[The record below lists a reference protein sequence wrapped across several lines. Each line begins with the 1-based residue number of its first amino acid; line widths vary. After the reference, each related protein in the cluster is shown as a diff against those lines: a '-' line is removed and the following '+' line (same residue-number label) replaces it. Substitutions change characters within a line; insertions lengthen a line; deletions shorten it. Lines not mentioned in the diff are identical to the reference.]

1 MKNDYKKYGNKTQ
14 KIVQNKIKLEKI
26 KFKGKT
32 ITREVVVKDWD
43 IPDIITTDIGY
54 QLMFGNTPPTLAKS
68 TKPRLDEYVVNNDI
82 NYFRKRRAI
91 T

>member
-1 MKNDYKKYGNKTQ
+1 
-14 KIVQNKIKLEKI
+14 
-26 KFKGKT
+26 
-32 ITREVVVKDWD
+32 
-43 IPDIITTDIGY
+43 
-54 QLMFGNTPPTLAKS
+54 MFGNTPPTLAKS